1 MTLFLEGQSENTIPG
16 VLRSSE
22 EQGPLVSGN
31 QAWTDGVE
39 LGVQQS
45 YTSEMTQECELSQG
59 ASKL

>member
-1 MTLFLEGQSENTIPG
+1 MASLLEGQSETIIPG

-22 EQGPLVSGN
+22 EQGPIVSEN
-31 QAWTDGVE
+31 QASTTGVE

-45 YTSEMTQECELSQG
+45 YPSEMIEKCEVSQG